1 MTFQYNWQLI
11 KVDHINHGL
20 VIIIYKSIGG
30 LISILCLLFFVSF
43 LQEYIQN
50 FLTGIITNQNTQYEL
65 DPDLMVLNKTNYMF
79 AIKIL
84 G

>member
-1 MTFQYNWQLI
+1 ML
-11 KVDHINHGL
+11 
-20 VIIIYKSIGG
+20 
-30 LISILCLLFFVSF
+30 ILCLLFFVSF

-50 FLTGIITNQNTQYEL
+50 FLTGVITNQNTQYEL